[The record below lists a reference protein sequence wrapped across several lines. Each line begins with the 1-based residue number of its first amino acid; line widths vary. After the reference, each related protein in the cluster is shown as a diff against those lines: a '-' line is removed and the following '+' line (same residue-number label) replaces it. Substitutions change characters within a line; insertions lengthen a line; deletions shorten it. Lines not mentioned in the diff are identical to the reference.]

1 MVDLPLSY
9 LWCSTWGYEY
19 RFSFGG
25 DSDSATNHRDGA
37 LKKHVCQHTE
47 YKEDLNIYIY
57 VYIYIC
63 ICMYVCI
70 YICKCICICICILYI
85 YIVPYQSS
93 GKKQFHVTW
102 APVPQMTWHFMY
114 FGPTN
119 NKQFEKKEATM
130 SFRQKYGKRGRFG
143 IFIINRNIRT
153 NISCYTAMGKN

>member
-19 RFSFGG
+19 RFFGE
-25 DSDSATNHRDGA
+25 DSDSATDHRDEA

-57 VYIYIC
+57 MC
-63 ICMYVCI
+63 ICI
-70 YICKCICICICILYI
+70 YIYRYVYVYVYVYVYYIYI

-93 GKKQFHVTW
+93 GKNQFHVTW

-143 IFIINRNIRT
+143 IFIINRN
-153 NISCYTAMGKN
+153 KN